1 MSDESRELPL
11 FPLNTTLFPGG
22 TLPLH
27 VFEPRY
33 RAMTRRC
40 LEGDERFGVV
50 LIAEGPEVGGR
61 AVPHLVGTVARIVLA
76 ETLEGGRYN
85 LMTAGERRF
94 TITRTWLDPAGYLVG
109 WITPRPET
117 IDADPARLAEMVDA
131 LRVTLHDYIGR
142 LSDEPE
148 PIQAEL
154 VRITDAVHL
163 SGIAASLMR
172 GDNEIKQRI
181 LEDDSAPARLRRLH
195 SLLRRETQVLDLLS
209 RKTEAELQRDVISP
223 N

>member
-27 VFEPRY
+27 IFEPRY

-61 AVPHLVGTVARIVLA
+61 AVPHLVGTVARIALA

-85 LMTAGERRF
+85 LMTTGERRF
-94 TITRTWLDPAGYLVG
+94 AIKRTWLDPAGYLVG
-109 WITPRPET
+109 WSCRGRRRSTPIRRACRRWSTPCAPRCT
-117 IDADPARLAEMVDA
+117 
-131 LRVTLHDYIGR
+131 TT
-142 LSDEPE
+142 S
-148 PIQAEL
+148 
-154 VRITDAVHL
+154 
-163 SGIAASLMR
+163 AAS
-172 GDNEIKQRI
+172 
-181 LEDDSAPARLRRLH
+181 P
-195 SLLRRETQVLDLLS
+195 TS
-209 RKTEAELQRDVISP
+209 RDRYGTS
-223 N
+223 